1 MIFVPM
7 MVGQRFYLI
16 ANIETVMMDY
26 ELLFADSTNR
36 DSIIFPHNHS
46 LVMGDISFVGGYINC
61 KFNNCK

>member
-1 MIFVPM
+1 M
-7 MVGQRFYLI
+7 MLGQRFYLI

-46 LVMGDISFVGGYINC
+46 LVMGEYIFL
-61 KFNNCK
+61 K